1 MDVKENTGVMFA
13 NKNWKEGSNQPRV
26 RGEINVG
33 GKIMEIAMWVKKS
46 ASGNTYYSLS
56 LKDKQGTPK
65 NEPMERVTHPTNTTN
80 SYPDMDDDIPFN
92 GVVG

>member
-1 MDVKENTGVMFA
+1 MDIKENTGIMFN
-13 NKNWKEGSNQPRV
+13 NKQWTEGSNKPRV

-46 ASGNTYYSLS
+46 ANGNTYYSLA
-56 LKDKQGTPK
+56 LKDAQSKEIEKQKEVYKAVDSVKPI
-65 NEPMERVTHPTNTTN
+65 N

-92 GVVG
+92 M

>member
-1 MDVKENTGVMFA
+1 MDIKENTGIMFN
-13 NKNWKEGSNQPRV
+13 NKQWIEGSKQPRV

-46 ASGNTYYSLS
+46 ANGNTYYSLA
-56 LKDKQGTPK
+56 LKDSQPQQDKITAAK
-65 NEPMERVTHPTNTTN
+65 HTN

-92 GVVG
+92 L

>member
-1 MDVKENTGVMFA
+1 MDIKENSGVMFN
-13 NKNWKEGSNQPRV
+13 NKQWTEGSKQPRV

-46 ASGNTYYSLS
+46 ANGNTYYSLA
-56 LKDKQGTPK
+56 LKDSQSQQDKITAAKP
-65 NEPMERVTHPTNTTN
+65 TN

-92 GVVG
+92 L